1 MLPPPCSTSLSS
13 ALLNAPFLPDHDQQS
28 ENFVRIVHLILRSLS
43 HLLCC
48 LKSCSWLGF
57 FCIASQS
64 SSSGL
69 RRSRTS
75 PRCSTHTSRLL
86 RAHRDKFSLGQY
98 FSFLFACLSMHH
110 PSSSVSPHFPFFPF
124 HLFLSSLSCLCP
136 FSLFPSSSKL
146 SFCPRFFSADF
157 ASRVF
162 PSWIF
167 EASFEDS
174 FSHLVFLACLSSFPE
189 D

>member
-13 ALLNAPFLPDHDQQS
+13 ALLNAPFLPDHDQHG

-48 LKSCSWLGF
+48 LKSCSWLVSS
-57 FCIASQS
+57 CTASQS

-75 PRCSTHTSRLL
+75 PRCSTHTSRLS
-86 RAHRDKFSLGQY
+86 RVHRDKFSSAGLGQY
-98 FSFLFACLSMHH
+98 FSFLFVCLSMHH
-110 PSSSVSPHFPFFPF
+110 PSSSVSPIFPFFPF
-124 HLFLSSLSCLCP
+124 YLFLSFLSCLCP
-136 FSLFPSSSKL
+136 FSLFPPSSKL
-146 SFCPRFFSADF
+146 SLHRCFFSADF

-167 EASFEDS
+167 GASFVG
-174 FSHLVFLACLSSFPE
+174 FSSLLMF
-189 D
+189 